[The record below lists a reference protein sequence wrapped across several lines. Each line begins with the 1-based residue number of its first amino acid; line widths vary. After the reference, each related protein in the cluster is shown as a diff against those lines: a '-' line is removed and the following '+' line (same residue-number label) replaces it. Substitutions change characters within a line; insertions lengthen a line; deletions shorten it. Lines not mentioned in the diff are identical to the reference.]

1 MIDTPPSSS
10 QPVCSPFIG
19 IDVALD
25 KLDLARSDTDQLLTV
40 ANDAGGIRQLVD
52 LLVGLRPTLIVVEAT
67 GGIERPLVDALLD
80 AGLPVALVNP
90 GHVRHLAKGVGI
102 LAKTDGIDARVLM
115 HFGRLAAPRLTQK
128 RSANQAELDALVT
141 CRRQLTHVRTEQ
153 TNRRSRTGSKAAL
166 RAIDAVLKTVAKQI
180 EELDRQIRK
189 LIESDDRSGIRRL
202 PRDDFNSTD
211 RLLQS
216 VPGVGPV
223 LSSTLL
229 ADLPELGSTDRR
241 QVGAL
246 VGVAPFNDDSGRH
259 KGRRAIRGGRTA
271 VRGVLY
277 MATLA
282 AIRFNAVIRTFARR
296 LRAAGK
302 LKKVV
307 ITACMRKLSTLLN
320 AMLRDRLTWDQLD
333 VVKNLQTA

>member
-189 LIESDDRSGIRRL
+189 LIESDD
-202 PRDDFNSTD
+202 DFNSTD

>member
-166 RAIDAVLKTVAKQI
+166 RAIDAVLKTVDRQI
-180 EELDRQIRK
+180 EDLDRQIRK
-189 LIESDDRSGIRRL
+189 LIESDD
-202 PRDDFNSTD
+202 DFNPTD
-211 RLLQS
+211 KLLQS

>member
-1 MIDTPPSSS
+1 M
-10 QPVCSPFIG
+10 
-19 IDVALD
+19 
-25 KLDLARSDTDQLLTV
+25 
-40 ANDAGGIRQLVD
+40 
-52 LLVGLRPTLIVVEAT
+52 
-67 GGIERPLVDALLD
+67 
-80 AGLPVALVNP
+80 
-90 GHVRHLAKGVGI
+90 
-102 LAKTDGIDARVLM
+102 
-115 HFGRLAAPRLTQK
+115 
-128 RSANQAELDALVT
+128 
-141 CRRQLTHVRTEQ
+141 
-153 TNRRSRTGSKAAL
+153 
-166 RAIDAVLKTVAKQI
+166 
-180 EELDRQIRK
+180 
-189 LIESDDRSGIRRL
+189 
-202 PRDDFNSTD
+202 
-211 RLLQS
+211 
-216 VPGVGPV
+216 
-223 LSSTLL
+223 
-229 ADLPELGSTDRR
+229 
-241 QVGAL
+241 

>member
-1 MIDTPPSSS
+1 M
-10 QPVCSPFIG
+10 
-19 IDVALD
+19 
-25 KLDLARSDTDQLLTV
+25 
-40 ANDAGGIRQLVD
+40 
-52 LLVGLRPTLIVVEAT
+52 
-67 GGIERPLVDALLD
+67 
-80 AGLPVALVNP
+80 
-90 GHVRHLAKGVGI
+90 AKGVGI

-282 AIRFNAVIRTFARR
+282 AIRFNAVIRTFAGR

>member
-1 MIDTPPSSS
+1 MTDAPSASSS
-10 QPVCSPFIG
+10 PSAGPLFIG

-52 LLVGLRPTLIVVEAT
+52 LLAGLRPTLIVVEAT

-90 GHVRHLAKGVGI
+90 GHVRHFAKGVGI
-102 LAKTDGIDARVLM
+102 LAKTDRIDARVLM

-128 RSANQAELDALVT
+128 RSVNQAELDALVT

-166 RAIDAVLKTVAKQI
+166 RAIDAVLKAVDRQI
-180 EELDRQIRK
+180 EQLDRQIRK
-189 LIESDDRSGIRRL
+189 LIESDD
-202 PRDDFNSTD
+202 DFNSTD
-211 RLLQS
+211 KLLQS

-320 AMLRDRLTWDQLD
+320 AMLRDGLAWDQLD
-333 VVKNLQTA
+333 VVKNLKTT